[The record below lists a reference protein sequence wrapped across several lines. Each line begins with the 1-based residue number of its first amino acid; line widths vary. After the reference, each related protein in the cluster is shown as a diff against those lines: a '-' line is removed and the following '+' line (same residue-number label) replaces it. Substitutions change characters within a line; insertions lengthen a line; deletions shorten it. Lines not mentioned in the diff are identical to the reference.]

1 MNRTALGLAIGAGY
15 VLGRTKK
22 MKLAIAVGTMVAGKR
37 LNLSPRALAEM
48 VTTQLENNPQFKEI
62 GDQLRED
69 LRGVGKAASG
79 ALVERQIEGLAGR
92 LHNRTQGVRD
102 QISGVAPDVD
112 DVRDTGRGVGR
123 KATGFVP
130 GSRAADD
137 EAADDESYDDAYPEE
152 SSYDEDKDRDE
163 ASYDEDKDR
172 DEASYDEDKDRDEAS
187 YDEGKDRDEAEDENR
202 NDSGDGRRRRS
213 STRSGGSGDSGGAKR
228 TATERGSGKAPAKKK
243 SAAAKTTSGARST
256 AAKSGRSASG
266 AAKGGRSRG

>member
-37 LNLSPRALAEM
+37 MNLSPRALAEM

-92 LHNRTQGVRD
+92 LHSRTQGVRD

-112 DVRDTGRGVGR
+112 DVRDAGR
-123 KATGFVP
+123 KATGIVP
-130 GSRAADD
+130 GARRGDD

-152 SSYDEDKDRDE
+152 SSYDEDKDRDD
-163 ASYDEDKDR
+163 ASYDEAEDR
-172 DEASYDEDKDRDEAS
+172 DEAGS
-187 YDEGKDRDEAEDENR
+187 EDENR

-213 STRSGGSGDSGGAKR
+213 STRAGGSGGSGGSGGQKR
-228 TATERGSGKAPAKKK
+228 AATERGSGKAPAKKK
-243 SAAAKTTSGARST
+243 SAAGKATSGARST
-256 AAKSGRSASG
+256 AAKSGRAASG